1 LNKENH
7 MTTNSAKF
15 GFKLR
20 EQGKRQAI
28 AALRSRRWASPV
40 IVAVFGISKKTAEN
54 LCYPNSGMYKAAFAE
69 FAENPDA
76 FIARY
81 LTADLVKT
89 LDKAA
94 IAHSRKLQIQR
105 LERAKQRAEDQLRAL
120 GE

>member
-1 LNKENH
+1 

-15 GFKLR
+15 GFKLGER
-20 EQGKRQAI
+20 GKRQAI

-54 LCYPNSGMYKAAFAE
+54 LSYPDSGMYKAAFAE
-69 FAENPDA
+69 FTENPNA
-76 FIARY
+76 FIERH

>member
-1 LNKENH
+1 

-15 GFKLR
+15 GFKLGER
-20 EQGKRQAI
+20 GKRQAI
-28 AALRSRRWASPV
+28 AALRSKRWASPV
-40 IVAVFGISKKTAEN
+40 IVAVFGYRRRPPKTSATQPAE
-54 LCYPNSGMYKAAFAE
+54 CTKPHSRSS
-69 FAENPDA
+69 PRTQTA